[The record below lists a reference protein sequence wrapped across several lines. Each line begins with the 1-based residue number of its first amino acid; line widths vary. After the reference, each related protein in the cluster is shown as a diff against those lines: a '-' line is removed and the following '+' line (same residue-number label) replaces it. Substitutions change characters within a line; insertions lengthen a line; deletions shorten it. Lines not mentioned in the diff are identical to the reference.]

1 MIRSRVFIVQS
12 RSDQNRAIE
21 SRDEYDNTN
30 TIAQYRKETE
40 FFELNDGYFFARETG
55 M

>member
-21 SRDEYDNTN
+21 SRDDNAKVQL
-30 TIAQYRKETE
+30 IAQSGKETE
-40 FFELNDGYFFARETG
+40 FVELNDG
-55 M
+55 